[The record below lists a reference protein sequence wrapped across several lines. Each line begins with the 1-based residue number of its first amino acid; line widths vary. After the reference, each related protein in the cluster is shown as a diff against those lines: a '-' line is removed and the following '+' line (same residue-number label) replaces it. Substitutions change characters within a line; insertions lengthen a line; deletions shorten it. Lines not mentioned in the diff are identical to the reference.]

1 MHDLEP
7 FLVDPDD
14 AIRQVISSIDRN
26 AKGIALVVDAERRL
40 LGTITDG
47 DIRRAI
53 LAGLNLDGPVNTLLA
68 RKAHSPYPKPV
79 SAHIATDP
87 DALLGLMQTR
97 SVRQLPLLDDA
108 GRVMKL
114 VTLDDLVP
122 PPTPK
127 VRALIMAGGAG
138 TRLRPLTQD
147 MPKPMLPV
155 GDRPLMELTIERL
168 RQAGI
173 QRVNVATHYQP
184 EKIVEHFGDGTAFGV
199 EINYLAED
207 QPLGTAGAL
216 SLLGKSDEPLL
227 VINGDILTRVDFRAM
242 LAYHRKHD
250 AELTIAV
257 RQYSLEVPYGTIEC
271 TGVAVRDITEKPVI
285 QFLVNAGIY
294 LLEPSTLAYVPTGQR
309 TDMTDLIQRL
319 LGDSRRVVS
328 FPIMEYW
335 LDIGQHADYLQAQE
349 DLKNERWT
357 S

>member
-1 MHDLEP
+1 MHELEP
-7 FLVDPDD
+7 FLVGPDD
-14 AIRQVISSIDRN
+14 AIRQVISCIDRN

-53 LAGLNLDGPVNTLLA
+53 LAGLNLDGPASVLLA
-68 RKAHSPYPKPV
+68 RKAASPYPTPI
-79 SAHIATDP
+79 SAPIATDP
-87 DALLGLMQTR
+87 NALLGLMQAR

-108 GRVMKL
+108 GRVVKL
-114 VTLDDLVP
+114 VTLDELVP
-122 PPTPK
+122 PPMPK
-127 VRALIMAGGAG
+127 MRALIMAGGAG
-138 TRLRPLTQD
+138 MRLRPLTQD

-155 GDRPLMELTIERL
+155 GDRPLMELTVERL
-168 RQAGI
+168 RHAGI
-173 QRVNVATHYQP
+173 RRVNVATHYQP
-184 EKIVEHFGDGTAFGV
+184 EKIVEHFGDGGAFGV

-216 SLLGKSDEPLL
+216 GLLDKSDEPLL

-242 LAYHRKHD
+242 LAYHRKHAAD
-250 AELTIAV
+250 LTVAV

-271 TGVAVRDITEKPVI
+271 DGVYVRGVVEKPVI

-294 LLEPSTLAYVPTGQR
+294 LLEPSALNYVPAGQR

-319 LGDSRRVVS
+319 LDDNRRIAS

-335 LDIGQHADYLQAQE
+335 LDIGRHADYLQAQE

-357 S
+357 P